1 MPFVLRYKIKGGV
14 KVKIIDLH
22 THCNCGSKFDIAENE
37 FHKRNFPFLMKEY
50 ENCGISA
57 GGFSY
62 YSALFS
68 NEEIFEGN
76 SLLHEQAINDDRV
89 YQWLVLDPRQ
99 ESLFEQIRTLIKSN
113 KTLGIKIHSLPGCH
127 NYDINEYADKIFSF
141 ANELH
146 CFVLMHPDKIVDMV
160 QYADR
165 YPNMK
170 LIIAHLCGME
180 HIEAIEQAKNANI
193 FTDTSGGASNANNVI
208 EYAIERIGS
217 EKIFFGTDT
226 YSCAF
231 QTGRI
236 KYARISEK
244 DKENIFYNNA
254 KLHFKK
260 QFESI

>member
-1 MPFVLRYKIKGGV
+1 M
-14 KVKIIDLH
+14 KIIDLH
-22 THCNCGSKFDIAENE
+22 THCNCGSKFDIVENE
-37 FHKRNFPFLMKEY
+37 FHQRNFPFLMKEY
-50 ENCGISA
+50 ENCGIVA

-68 NEEIFEGN
+68 TEEVFEGN
-76 SLLHEQAINDDRV
+76 DTLYRQAATDDRV
-89 YQWLVLDPRQ
+89 YQWLVLEPRQ
-99 ESLFEQIRTLIKSN
+99 EILFGQIRALINAKKS
-113 KTLGIKIHSLPGCH
+113 LGIKIHSLPACH

-141 ANELH
+141 ADELK
-146 CFVLMHPDKIVDMV
+146 CFVLMHPDKITDMV
-160 QYADR
+160 QYADK

-170 LIIAHLCGME
+170 LIIAHVYGME
-180 HIEAIEQAKNANI
+180 HIEAIEKAKNGNI
-193 FTDTSGGASNANNVI
+193 FTDTSGGASNSNNII
-208 EYAIERIGS
+208 EYAVERVGS

-244 DKENIFYNNA
+244 DKENIFYNYA

-260 QFESI
+260 QFKSI